1 MSVSC
6 RTVLYCSTAVFLLL
20 GALFCLKPGAV
31 WITDNGN
38 KYIMM
43 RHFAQGG
50 GKIIPHAVPELFPT
64 GGFHFIKVPDGDAA
78 AFSEKAKKYELL
90 LVPSDSF
97 GVPGFVRAS
106 YCVSRKTILD
116 SLPAFEKLM
125 KEYK

>member
-43 RHFAQGG
+43 RHFALGG

-64 GGFHFIKVPDGDAA
+64 GGFHFIKVP
-78 AFSEKAKKYELL
+78 KAMR
-90 LVPSDSF
+90 
-97 GVPGFVRAS
+97 FVYGTKAIPPRLKS
-106 YCVSRKTILD
+106 SRI
-116 SLPAFEKLM
+116 
-125 KEYK
+125 